1 MDGAPRH
8 KSKGSRGST
17 RRARGAAQA
26 ASVLPKGGGMGING
40 TSSSSSSSSSC
51 ASDFDT
57 AAGLASGAAAA
68 ALAAATAT
76 AAAAAAAAASRPV
89 SPAQPPVAANTVAAD
104 RERFYLDIFTGTIGK
119 FVPLVS
125 EEALSAALRERQRLP
140 QAVAAAV
147 GAERV
152 ACEQAQVGGRFL
164 FGCGRVSGWF
174 VVCSPLVCCGVV
186 IMLLVVPG

>member
-1 MDGAPRH
+1 MDGPPRH

-76 AAAAAAAAASRPV
+76 AAAAAASRPV
-89 SPAQPPVAANTVAAD
+89 STAQPPVAANTVAAD

-174 VVCSPLVCCGVV
+174 GCARR
-186 IMLLVVPG
+186 